1 MSASRILAVEG
12 RNFSGRT
19 EYLKRFV
26 SDQSA
31 QQQAGP
37 PGGSVPGAYVGIDA
51 HNYLSGL
58 LPTVHGELA
67 LHGYHE
73 SPRRS
78 AVADILSC
86 INFEEIAP
94 NNPLALSGGEQTII
108 ALCTAL
114 LISARS
120 IAIDCCFEQLSG
132 TVRDRLVANL
142 GHPDVGE
149 LMVLI
154 ADNRLREYS
163 APLPVEA
170 VCRGHAAADSA
181 AAGMTDEQFV
191 YSEGAEAIR
200 LRNLRFGYEGRK
212 DLLRDINFVFEPG
225 QIYFLRGD
233 NGIGKSTLAKILC
246 GLLRPA
252 GGRLELGALARWTP
266 WKRPGESVAYHF
278 QNPDLQLFGTRVA
291 DLFAGA
297 PELVET
303 FGLQPLLHQHPQD
316 LPFTLR
322 KRVAL
327 AAVFARKRSWIV
339 LDEPILG
346 QDDENAACLS
356 RMLDKVAGS
365 GGGVIVITHS
375 DWFSR
380 LSKRAVRIR
389 LTSRELAAES

>member
-1 MSASRILAVEG
+1 MNPPRILAVVG

-19 EYLKRFV
+19 EYLKRYV

-31 QQQAGP
+31 RDEAP
-37 PGGSVPGAYVGIDA
+37 PPNGSVLGAYVGIDA

-58 LPTVHGELA
+58 LPTVQGELA

-73 SPRRS
+73 SPRQS
-78 AVADILSC
+78 AVAGILSC
-86 INFEEIAP
+86 INFGEIASH
-94 NNPLALSGGEQTII
+94 NPLALSGGEQTII

-120 IAIDCCFEQLSG
+120 IAIDCCLEQLSAA
-132 TVRDRLVANL
+132 VRDRLMASL
-142 GHPDVGE
+142 RHPDVGE
-149 LMVLI
+149 LMVLV

-163 APLPVEA
+163 ERLPEA
-170 VCRGHAAADSA
+170 VLPGPVPAAQMSV
-181 AAGMTDEQFV
+181 GMTAERFV
-191 YSEGAEAIR
+191 YSELAEAIR
-200 LRNLRFGYEGRK
+200 LRNLSFGYKGRK
-212 DLLRDINFVFEPG
+212 QLLRDINFVFEPG
-225 QIYFLRGD
+225 QIHFLRGD
-233 NGIGKSTLAKILC
+233 NGIGKSTLAKMLC

-252 GGRLELGALARWTP
+252 GGQLELGALRRWTP

-278 QNPDLQLFGTRVA
+278 QNPDLQLFGTRVG

-297 PELVET
+297 SELVET
-303 FGLQPLLHQHPQD
+303 FGLQHLLHEHPQD

-327 AAVFARKRSWIV
+327 AAAFARRRSWIV

-356 RMLDKVAGS
+356 RMLDKVVEN

-375 DWFSR
+375 EWFSR
-380 LSKRAVRIR
+380 LSKKALRLR
-389 LTSRELAAES
+389 LTSRKLAVET